1 MPAGRRNSPGPGR
14 PWGSEDAGTPGRLET
29 PRGPAVAVPAL
40 REVLGG
46 QQPALPRSPAWLRF
60 VSHRRCPRCPN
71 TPPTSQGRTTWTWC
85 PSLGETSLE
94 GEGRAEQEASGTARR
109 LGTARPRG
117 NTRLPRRPSRRQE
130 QEPEPE
136 QCLGPRPEYQTRP
149 RLNRADEE
157 PPLLR
162 QPGSCLCP
170 AGAGGS
176 SEVGPGSVEPPP
188 PAHKWCREMGVL
200 GCPSARRAPGG
211 ASGTGREERS
221 RPLALTA
228 RAASARQCHGHRARG
243 SSEPGPRKAAA
254 PPPGQQPRT
263 GESE

>member
-1 MPAGRRNSPGPGR
+1 MLSPRLPLQGRGAGGRHRGPSVAVAGRGAGHQSSRRWGAEDRGCQQDGETPPALV

-29 PRGPAVAVPAL
+29 PRGPAVTVPAL
-40 REVLGG
+40 RGVLGG

-60 VSHRRCPRCPN
+60 VSHQRCPRCPN

-94 GEGRAEQEASGTARR
+94 GEGRGEQEASGTARR
-109 LGTARPRG
+109 LGTARPCG

-130 QEPEPE
+130 QEPK
-136 QCLGPRPEYQTRP
+136 QCLGPRPEHRMRP

-176 SEVGPGSVEPPP
+176 SEVGSGSTEPPLCQLP
-188 PAHKWCREMGVL
+188 SGAGRW
-200 GCPSARRAPGG
+200 GCWAARAPAVPLGG
-211 ASGTGREERS
+211 LQALGGR
-221 RPLALTA
+221 
-228 RAASARQCHGHRARG
+228 RG
-243 SSEPGPRKAAA
+243 AGPWL
-254 PPPGQQPRT
+254 
-263 GESE
+263 